1 MNYYEKV
8 EENLKK
14 ICEEC
19 KFYGTSQCVPSR
31 CNIGFAS
38 NAIKAAKI
46 NGQQVINDG
55 VNLMPKNDMKV
66 YDENL
71 IAKSIASVCKLCKEC
86 KGGHSE
92 NCIVALSRRS
102 LERTHLKDD
111 VVYPGNV
118 LMYLLNVSKQDSS
131 FSDKIKAEYDQIV
144 NEYTREV
151 VTDKSVV
158 SQKSPIP
165 VELKK
170 GETYFWCTCGKSSNQ
185 PFCNGA
191 HIGTSF
197 EPLAFTAE
205 KDETAYLCACKHTK
219 TPPYCDG
226 SHKCL

>member
-1 MNYYEKV
+1 MNLYEKV

-14 ICEEC
+14 LCEEC
-19 KFYGTSQCVPSR
+19 NFYGTSQCVPSK
-31 CNIGFAS
+31 CNIGFAA
-38 NAIKAAKI
+38 NAIKAAK
-46 NGQQVINDG
+46 NNEQQTISDG
-55 VNLMPKNDMKV
+55 IKLIPQNDMKV

-86 KGGHSE
+86 KGSHSE

-102 LERTHLKDD
+102 IERTHLRED
-111 VVYPGNV
+111 VAYPGNI
-118 LMYLLNVSKQDSS
+118 LMYLVNVAKQDPD
-131 FSDKIKAEYDQIV
+131 FSDKIRAEYTEL
-144 NEYTREV
+144 NKEATREITV
-151 VTDKSVV
+151 DKSVI

-191 HIGTSF
+191 HIGTF
-197 EPLAFTAE
+197 FQPLEFIAQ
-205 KDETAYLCACKHTK
+205 KDGTEYLCACKHTK

-226 SHKCL
+226 SHKNL